1 MKKDG
6 ENVSK
11 NVKQVRAIATK
22 LNDSHIKYASDKTS
36 GEELIVGRSGH
47 VNIVD
52 GDCFELVFGVQSIFK
67 FRIDEMC
74 IWEFMSLDGAT
85 VSGTDLNTGKEKTYI
100 TFFEYNMQNEEYS
113 EDEIEVEGYYFQID
127 IWSVE
132 DYTEL
137 VKKTKKL
144 LEANNFRFIDQED
157 LYEKDTKIFHKGLRY
172 WIPNYR

>member
-1 MKKDG
+1 M
-6 ENVSK
+6 N
-11 NVKQVRAIATK
+11 
-22 LNDSHIKYASDKTS
+22 
-36 GEELIVGRSGH
+36 
-47 VNIVD
+47 
-52 GDCFELVFGVQSIFK
+52 ELVMDTLKG
-67 FRIDEMC
+67 
-74 IWEFMSLDGAT
+74 
-85 VSGTDLNTGKEKTYI
+85 LNIPIQFQVYTGKEKTYI

>member
-1 MKKDG
+1 MNDIVMDTLKG
-6 ENVSK
+6 LNIPIQF
-11 NVKQVRAIATK
+11 QV
-22 LNDSHIKYASDKTS
+22 Y
-36 GEELIVGRSGH
+36 
-47 VNIVD
+47 
-52 GDCFELVFGVQSIFK
+52 
-67 FRIDEMC
+67 
-74 IWEFMSLDGAT
+74 
-85 VSGTDLNTGKEKTYI
+85 TGKEKTYI
-100 TFFEYNMQNEEYS
+100 TFFEYNMQNEGYS

>member
-1 MKKDG
+1 MNDIVMDTLKG
-6 ENVSK
+6 LNIPIQF
-11 NVKQVRAIATK
+11 QV
-22 LNDSHIKYASDKTS
+22 Y
-36 GEELIVGRSGH
+36 
-47 VNIVD
+47 
-52 GDCFELVFGVQSIFK
+52 
-67 FRIDEMC
+67 
-74 IWEFMSLDGAT
+74 
-85 VSGTDLNTGKEKTYI
+85 TGKEKTYI

>member
-1 MKKDG
+1 MNDIVMDTLKG
-6 ENVSK
+6 LNIPIQF
-11 NVKQVRAIATK
+11 QV
-22 LNDSHIKYASDKTS
+22 Y
-36 GEELIVGRSGH
+36 
-47 VNIVD
+47 
-52 GDCFELVFGVQSIFK
+52 
-67 FRIDEMC
+67 
-74 IWEFMSLDGAT
+74 
-85 VSGTDLNTGKEKTYI
+85 TGKEKTYI

-137 VKKTKKL
+137 VTNTKEL
-144 LEANNFRFIDQED
+144 LEANDFKFIDQED